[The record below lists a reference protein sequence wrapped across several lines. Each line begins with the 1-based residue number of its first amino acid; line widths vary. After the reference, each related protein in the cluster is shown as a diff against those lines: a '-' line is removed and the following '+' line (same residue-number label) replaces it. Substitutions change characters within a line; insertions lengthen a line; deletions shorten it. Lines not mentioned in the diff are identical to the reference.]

1 MPYNKQELIKYRLER
16 SFQTANEAK
25 SALELGH
32 LFSAEN
38 RIYYAC
44 FYAVTAL
51 ALSND
56 FVTSK
61 HKQLI
66 GWFNHNY
73 IRTGLIPI
81 KYGQTLKNAFSKRQ
95 ESDYDDYVSF
105 ELEEV
110 ESDFNDMLEF
120 INFIK
125 NSINNQIIS

>member
-1 MPYNKQELIKYRLER
+1 MPYNKKELIDYRLER

-66 GWFNHNY
+66 GWFNHNF
-73 IRTGLIPI
+73 IRTNVFPI
-81 KYGQTLKNAFSKRQ
+81 QYGQVLKNAFAKRQ

-110 ESDFNDMLEF
+110 ESDYKDMLEF
-120 INFIK
+120 INFIRDYMK
-125 NSINNQIIS
+125 L

>member
-1 MPYNKQELIKYRLER
+1 MPYNKKELIDYRLER

-25 SALELGH
+25 SALESGH

-44 FYAVTAL
+44 FYSVTAL
-51 ALSND
+51 ALTND

-66 GWFNHNY
+66 GWFNHNF
-73 IRTGLIPI
+73 IRTNVFPI
-81 KYGQTLKNAFSKRQ
+81 KYGQVLKNAFAKRQ

-105 ELEEV
+105 ELDEV
-110 ESDFNDMLEF
+110 ESDYKDMIEF

-125 NSINNQIIS
+125 NYINR